1 MISNFF
7 THFFN
12 YKVLEYMVISKGK
25 LYHHKMKL
33 RKLEHDSKTK
43 KFVKYLK
50 KRHPRYIYKDKIT
63 DD

>member
-1 MISNFF
+1 
-7 THFFN
+7 
-12 YKVLEYMVISKGK
+12 MVISKGK

-33 RKLEHDSKTK
+33 RKLEYDSKTK

-50 KRHPRYIYKDKIT
+50 KRHPKYIYDDKIT